1 MRIPRARCLL
11 SRMDGGSL
19 IGSLIQNDD
28 GGLGWAASSE
38 AIEPLVQLSPA
49 FPQPVTFFANCAATN
64 NGDGRSSGHRESG
77 LGLCLKVEP
86 PGRFWCAPPVHR
98 HRDDAVTVL
107 EVADHHPAFDAAAAS
122 GRGEVGKPVAIR
134 SRSTKP
140 EPASA
145 PPVERLV
152 DLPCCPN
159 DPAGRKESADRR
171 VWIVGHTSTLR
182 DVAQAPIGP
191 FGRDGD
197 VDVRD
202 ENWSTVLRRIA
213 TP

>member
-1 MRIPRARCLL
+1 MGRFRARVRADREWSWPTAGVVDMRIPRARCLL

-98 HRDDAVTVL
+98 HRDDATQRRSTSLAPERSVTV
-107 EVADHHPAFDAAAAS
+107 
-122 GRGEVGKPVAIR
+122 
-134 SRSTKP
+134 
-140 EPASA
+140 
-145 PPVERLV
+145 
-152 DLPCCPN
+152 
-159 DPAGRKESADRR
+159 
-171 VWIVGHTSTLR
+171 
-182 DVAQAPIGP
+182 
-191 FGRDGD
+191 
-197 VDVRD
+197 
-202 ENWSTVLRRIA
+202 
-213 TP
+213 